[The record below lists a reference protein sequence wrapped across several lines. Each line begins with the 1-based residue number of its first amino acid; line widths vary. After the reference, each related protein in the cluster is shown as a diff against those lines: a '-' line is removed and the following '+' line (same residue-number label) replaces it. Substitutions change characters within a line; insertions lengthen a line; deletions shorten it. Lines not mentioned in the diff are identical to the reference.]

1 MERKSDHHVFFDILK
16 LFGFLSVYVIIS
28 SCFQVAG
35 IYVLG
40 KQFSL
45 HFFEELSAGE
55 SLFITILNT
64 ITISLLFLYKRKS
77 FGLKRPTLVI
87 RRSLL
92 LRFILV
98 GLISSL
104 TVIIL
109 IAVLLAISRP
119 YILKFNSDFSL
130 LDFCL
135 YFVLFIVAAFNEEVL
150 CRAILLHY
158 LLQRNSALLSLTITS
173 SMFTFL
179 HLGNPN
185 FDVVSFVN
193 IFFAGM
199 LLGLLYIYS
208 GKNLY
213 LPVIF
218 HAGWNFFQGPLLGF
232 AVSGFNFR
240 STLFVVESPFH
251 FSQMQFGLEGTL
263 ACTYV
268 SLFVI
273 AIFSF
278 YLFFNKKKSIAGL

>member
-1 MERKSDHHVFFDILK
+1 MEKKSDHHVFFDILK
-16 LFGFLSVYVIIS
+16 LFGFLSVYVILS

-35 IYVLG
+35 IYMLG

-45 HFFEELSAGE
+45 HFFEKLSASE

-64 ITISLLFLYKRKS
+64 ITISLLFWYNRKS
-77 FGLKRPTLVI
+77 LGLKRVTLAI

-104 TVIIL
+104 AVIIL
-109 IAVLLAISRP
+109 IAVLLAIDQP
-119 YILKFNSDFSL
+119 YILKFNADFSF

-135 YFVLFIVAAFNEEVL
+135 YFVLFIVAAFNEELL

-158 LLQRNSALLSLTITS
+158 LLQRNSALLSLIISS

-185 FDVVSFVN
+185 FDLISFVN
-193 IFFAGM
+193 IFCAGM

-232 AVSGFNFR
+232 AVSGFKFR
-240 STLFVVESPFH
+240 STLFTVESPVK
-251 FSQMQFGLEGTL
+251 FSQMQFGLEGTM

-273 AIFSF
+273 TALSF
-278 YLFFNKKKSIAGL
+278 YLYVNRKKHDVSL